1 MSKNKS
7 RPKYRSRMS
16 AAIHETAAGLHR
28 VGLVD
33 KGTMR
38 EFDAS
43 CLTAVEPLSARQI
56 VAIRKQAGVSQGVFA
71 HYLNVKPK
79 LVSEWER
86 GEKRP
91 SGPSLKLLSIVKTR
105 DLTRSRDIHRYFAIA
120 TGSLNNSVTLPDRM
134 RSPSAP
140 SPRMSLTNSRT
151 ISRLRISC
159 G

>member
-1 MSKNKS
+1 MDKNKGK
-7 RPKYRSRMS
+7 PKYRSRIS
-16 AAIHETAAGLHR
+16 ASIHETAAGLHR
-28 VGLVD
+28 IGLID
-33 KGTMR
+33 KATMR

-105 DLTRSRDIHRYFAIA
+105 GLDAIA
-120 TGSLNNSVTLPDRM
+120 
-134 RSPSAP
+134 
-140 SPRMSLTNSRT
+140 
-151 ISRLRISC
+151 
-159 G
+159 

>member
-1 MSKNKS
+1 MTKRKSKA
-7 RPKYRSRMS
+7 PKYRSQLS

-28 VGLVD
+28 IGLID
-33 KGTMR
+33 RATMR

-43 CLTAVEPLSARQI
+43 CLTSVEPLSAREI
-56 VAIRKQAGVSQGVFA
+56 VAIRKRAGVSQGVFA

-105 DLTRSRDIHRYFAIA
+105 GLDAI
-120 TGSLNNSVTLPDRM
+120 T
-134 RSPSAP
+134 
-140 SPRMSLTNSRT
+140 
-151 ISRLRISC
+151 
-159 G
+159 